1 MKIVS
6 ELRRRNVIRMLV
18 LYAIAAWLILQVA
31 EVLIDLADLP
41 GWIGTTTLWLLAIG
55 LPIALT
61 FSWFYEITP
70 EGISLEKN
78 VDRDASITHAT
89 GRRLDFIVISLLLA
103 AVVLFAYDKWWAQGP
118 SEKSIAV
125 LPFVNMSDD
134 ASNEYFSDGISEELL
149 NLLAR
154 IPELRVVSRSSA
166 FFYKGKDINLVD
178 VARDLNVVHILE
190 GSVRKS
196 ENQVRIT
203 AQLIEARSDTHLW
216 SETYDR
222 TLTDIF
228 SIQDEIAAIVVE
240 KLKLTLL
247 DAPPEVEE
255 ANPEAYTLVL
265 QSLHANRQQTPEAT
279 EQALSFL
286 KKALAIDPDYPRAWT
301 ELSRTYTYQVFF
313 GQRTIED
320 SRALATEAIDRAL
333 MINSEFAAAHK
344 QLAKIAIVYE
354 NDLPTA
360 ARHYQRAIE
369 LDPSDTSYAA
379 GFLSDLSRLDEAI
392 VLKEKSVSRDPVNP
406 NGHYTLGILYLQN
419 GHLDKALASFQ
430 IALDLNPGRFG
441 TKFHIG
447 LVSLLRNEPQ
457 DALATFAE
465 EPDELFKLRGTVLAL
480 HDLGRTTEFEGA
492 MIELQEQWGEKWP
505 SEIAMAY
512 AWIGEQDAAFHWLEK
527 EIEVN
532 GTYGWTE
539 TPLDPVYRNLH
550 EDPRWQALLAR
561 VGVSASQ
568 LAAID
573 FSVPLPD

>member
-6 ELRRRNVIRMLV
+6 ELRRRNVLRMLV
-18 LYAIAAWLILQVA
+18 LYAVAAWLILQVA

-55 LPIALT
+55 LPIALI
-61 FSWFYEITP
+61 FSWIYEITP
-70 EGISLEKN
+70 AGISLEKD

-228 SIQDEIAAIVVE
+228 SVQDEIAAIVVE

-247 DAPPEVEE
+247 NAHPEVEE
-255 ANPEAYTLVL
+255 ANPEAYALVL
-265 QSLHANRQQTPEAT
+265 QASHMSRQQTPEGL

-301 ELSRTYTYQVFF
+301 GLAKAYTDQVFF
-313 GQRTIED
+313 GQRTIEE
-320 SRALATEAIDRAL
+320 SKVLALEAIDRAL
-333 MINSEFAAAHK
+333 KINPGFVAAHR
-344 QLAKIAIVYE
+344 LMGKIAINYD
-354 NDLPTA
+354 NDLA
-360 ARHYQRAIE
+360 AAAQHYQRAIE
-369 LDPSDTSYAA
+369 LDPSDSSYAA
-379 GFLSDLSRLDEAI
+379 AFLFDLGRLDEAI
-392 VLKEKSVSRDPVNP
+392 VLQRKNVSRDPVNASSH
-406 NGHYTLGILYLQN
+406 NNLGIFYLQN
-419 GHLDKALASFQ
+419 GQLDKALASFETV
-430 IALDLNPGRFG
+430 IDLNPGRFG

-447 LVSLLRNEPQ
+447 LISLLKNEPQ
-457 DALATFAE
+457 EALATFAE

-480 HDLGRTTEFEGA
+480 HDLGRTTEFEKA
-492 MIELQEQWGEKWP
+492 MTELQDQWGEKWP
-505 SEIAMAY
+505 SEIGMAY
-512 AWIGEQDAAFHWLEK
+512 AWIGDNDAAFRWLEK

-539 TPLDPVYRNLH
+539 IPQDPVFHSLN
-550 EDPRWQALLAR
+550 EDPRWQTLLAR
-561 VGVSASQ
+561 VGVSDKQ